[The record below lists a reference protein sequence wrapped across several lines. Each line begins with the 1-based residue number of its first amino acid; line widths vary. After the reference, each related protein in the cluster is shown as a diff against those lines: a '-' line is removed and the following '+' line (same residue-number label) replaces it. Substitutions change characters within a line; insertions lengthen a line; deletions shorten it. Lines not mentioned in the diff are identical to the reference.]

1 MCAHGSSV
9 VVRCRRTLSG
19 ASTFS
24 NHSPYMVDEFDRI
37 LNDIS
42 ADIENMET
50 SVDMNTNPESF
61 LPKNT

>member
-1 MCAHGSSV
+1 
-9 VVRCRRTLSG
+9 
-19 ASTFS
+19 
-24 NHSPYMVDEFDRI
+24 MVDEFDRI

-61 LPKNT
+61 LPKST